1 MQVAFVLFFDCPE
14 EVMAERLIVRGV
26 TSGRADDNEATIRKR
41 FATFRDSS
49 MPVVAALARLGK
61 VSMRITAVVIRQ
73 LHTSNCHYRA
83 LDCRSATHFE
93 MLLHER

>member
-1 MQVAFVLFFDCPE
+1 LQVAFVLFFDCPE
-14 EVMAERLIVRGV
+14 EVMAERLIVRGA

-61 VSMRITAVVIRQ
+61 VKLATLCTAGA
-73 LHTSNCHYRA
+73 CY
-83 LDCRSATHFE
+83 
-93 MLLHER
+93 LL